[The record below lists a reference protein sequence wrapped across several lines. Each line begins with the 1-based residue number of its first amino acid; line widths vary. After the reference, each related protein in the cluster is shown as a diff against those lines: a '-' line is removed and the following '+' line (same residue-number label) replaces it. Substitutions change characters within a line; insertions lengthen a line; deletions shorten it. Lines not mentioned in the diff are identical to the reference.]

1 MAKTRFGMSQTKKLF
16 VKPKRTSIG
25 SSKNSRPKNK
35 HKKKGWKKYRGQGKW
50 KYSDIQKNLSMG
62 FG

>member
-25 SSKNSRPKNK
+25 KSKNSRPKNK
-35 HKKKGWKKYRGQGKW
+35 HKKRMFKKYKGQGK
-50 KYSDIQKNLSMG
+50 
-62 FG
+62 